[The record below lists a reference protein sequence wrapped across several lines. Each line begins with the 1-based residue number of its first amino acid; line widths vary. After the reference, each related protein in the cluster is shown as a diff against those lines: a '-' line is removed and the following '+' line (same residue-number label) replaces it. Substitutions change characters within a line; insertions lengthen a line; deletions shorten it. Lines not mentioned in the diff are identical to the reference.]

1 VWVNGKLVG
10 AASVTKGVLKGV
22 DESRGRKSLEVTYA
36 RSHTRYAG
44 RFWNSASHRH
54 GGRSV
59 MTTDA
64 TEPPRKHPG
73 PRGRRETEPPRQHGI
88 ASLWRPGL
96 PLVAGWE
103 MQSVVSVVPTLYSC
117 HLRVLGKKTN
127 PVINNL

>member
-44 RFWNSASHRH
+44 RFWNTASHRH

-73 PRGRRETEPPRQHGI
+73 PRGRRETEPPPATRHRI
-88 ASLWRPGL
+88 TLAPGF
-96 PLVAGWE
+96 ATSGW
-103 MQSVVSVVPTLYSC
+103 
-117 HLRVLGKKTN
+117 LGNAKRG
-127 PVINNL
+127 